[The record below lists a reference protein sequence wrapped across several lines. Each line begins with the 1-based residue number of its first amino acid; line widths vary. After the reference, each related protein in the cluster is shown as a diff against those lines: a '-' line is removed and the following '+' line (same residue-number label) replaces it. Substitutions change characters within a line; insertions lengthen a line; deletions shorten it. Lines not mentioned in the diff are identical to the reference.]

1 MGRGTGSA
9 RLCLPLKGLIAPGC
23 PAFSFPAFE
32 FFKMSDVTESPPTP
46 TPTAHVP
53 LFELFIV
60 FLKLGTLAIGGGVQA
75 FLYRD
80 LVEMKKWI
88 TDKDYVVGLAIAQV
102 LPGANPVNTALY
114 FGKKLGGG
122 PGAIAAVFGMVV
134 PAFCII
140 LTAGY
145 AYRQLQH
152 YPATHFILLGAAAVG
167 IAATLAMGFKITA
180 KLDRNW
186 ATILIGLSTF
196 VAVGVLRFPMVPVV
210 AVVVPL
216 SIFIFYMME
225 RHHGR

>member
-1 MGRGTGSA
+1 
-9 RLCLPLKGLIAPGC
+9 
-23 PAFSFPAFE
+23 
-32 FFKMSDVTESPPTP
+32 MSDVPESPPAAP
-46 TPTAHVP
+46 TPPAHVP
-53 LFELFIV
+53 LFELFVI

-75 FLYRD
+75 FMYRD
-80 LVEMKKWI
+80 LVEVKKWLSE
-88 TDKDYVVGLAIAQV
+88 KDFVVGLAIAQV
-102 LPGANPVNTALY
+102 LPGANPVNLALY
-114 FGKKLGGG
+114 FGQKLGGG
-122 PGAIAAVFGMVV
+122 LGAIAAVFGMVV

-167 IAATLAMGFKITA
+167 IAATLAMGFKVSA
-180 KLDRNW
+180 KIERNW

-225 RHHGR
+225 YHHGR